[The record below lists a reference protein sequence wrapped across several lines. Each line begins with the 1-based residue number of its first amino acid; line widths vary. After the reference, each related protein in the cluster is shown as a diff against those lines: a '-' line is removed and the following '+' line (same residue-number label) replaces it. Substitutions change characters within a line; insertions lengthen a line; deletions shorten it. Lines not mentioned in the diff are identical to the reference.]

1 MEVVPTSV
9 GVTSRGWDE
18 QHLDV
23 LAASRQI
30 GGASTS
36 GFTPSVSAVASRF
49 TTSWER
55 FTDALGGDCEARAD
69 GLRAA
74 IRDYVEQRRGAGDA
88 AGPAD
93 ALPAGEAMTAITL
106 PPEPRVVP
114 ALVVDPDAI
123 GDCGGQLLAASAQF
137 DDLGSFVAGG
147 ARVGDWGGQGATA
160 YHSSIAPI
168 GRRADAMSLALR
180 GVARRVDAHATELTG
195 PEDPAGGSRG
205 APPAP
210 GAADRATA
218 GAGGTG
224 HGGRRGPSS
233 RATATGCG
241 GR

>member
-74 IRDYVEQRRGAGDA
+74 IRDYVESDEVQGMR
-88 AGPAD
+88 
-93 ALPAGEAMTAITL
+93 
-106 PPEPRVVP
+106 
-114 ALVVDPDAI
+114 LV
-123 GDCGGQLLAASAQF
+123 LLMPF
-137 DDLGSFVAGG
+137 
-147 ARVGDWGGQGATA
+147 
-160 YHSSIAPI
+160 
-168 GRRADAMSLALR
+168 LR
-180 GVARRVDAHATELTG
+180 EKR
-195 PEDPAGGSRG
+195 
-205 APPAP
+205 
-210 GAADRATA
+210 
-218 GAGGTG
+218 
-224 HGGRRGPSS
+224 
-233 RATATGCG
+233 
-241 GR
+241 